1 MQPYDLDF
9 PNGHHAGSYDRR
21 TSFAWKFLRLVII
34 LIVLLVLSWPFVEP
48 LLLETDSVS
57 LITQDLPAG
66 IGQLRIVYVTD
77 IHKGGLYTEG
87 RLSGLISHINAANAD
102 IVLLGGDYANDT
114 QGAIEFFQHL
124 PRIHARYGVYAV
136 LGNHDRTYES
146 KLDTLLGAMQ
156 SAHVTPLVNDVVR
169 VKIGMHSVYIAGI
182 DDPNNGKP
190 DLKAVAG
197 QVNADDLVIFLSHS
211 PSVIPQAQKA
221 VDKNGSRGWF
231 DLGLFGH
238 THGGQVAWLGPL
250 LKKTD
255 VPKQYLKGWLRQS
268 GADLLISRGVGT
280 SGLPVRLFCRPQI
293 HVITLNAAK

>member
-34 LIVLLVLSWPFVEP
+34 LIVLVVLSWPFVEP

-57 LITQDLPAG
+57 LITPDLPAG

-77 IHKGGLYTEG
+77 IHKGGLYTDS
-87 RLSGLISHINAANAD
+87 RLAGLISHINAASAD
-102 IVLLGGDYANDT
+102 LVLLGGDYADDT
-114 QGAIEFFQHL
+114 ESAVAFFRTL

-136 LGNHDRTYES
+136 LGNHDRTHES
-146 KLDTLLGAMQ
+146 QLDTLLSAMQ
-156 SAHVTPLVNDVVR
+156 SAHVTPLVNDVAR
-169 VKIGMHSVYIAGI
+169 VKIGMHSICIAGI
-182 DDPNNGKP
+182 DDPNNGRP
-190 DLKAVAG
+190 DLKGVAR
-197 QVNADDLVIFLSHS
+197 QVSTDDLVIFLSHS
-211 PSVIPQAQKA
+211 PAVIPDALKA
-221 VDKNGSRGWF
+221 ADKNGYSRWF

-250 LKKTD
+250 IKKTD
-255 VPKQYLKGWLRQS
+255 VPKEYLKGWFRQS
-268 GADLLISRGVGT
+268 GANLLVSRGVGT